1 MRVPVGF
8 FETLVR
14 PSIPTDTSPSP
25 NLLPVQPSEE
35 DRLVEINSEGAKVLQ
50 LTHSRSYNFVK
61 SKASE
66 KKRTFDVAR
75 VSNSADSS
83 QFVDV
88 EVVHRLK
95 LRDALGNSVSR
106 TYAKPAPRDNV
117 QILQENQ
124 TRSRT

>member
-1 MRVPVGF
+1 MPVGF
-8 FETLVR
+8 FEALVR
-14 PSIPTDTSPSP
+14 PSIPPDTRPTPSQVP
-25 NLLPVQPSEE
+25 ATTNLE
-35 DRLVEINSEGAKVLQ
+35 DRLFTLNSQGAKVLRYSFSQ
-50 LTHSRSYNFVK
+50 SFSFTK

-75 VSNSADSS
+75 VSNASDSS

-106 TYAKPAPRDNV
+106 TYSKPQPRDNV

-124 TRSRT
+124 TRSRS

>member
-8 FETLVR
+8 YETFVKPQVP
-14 PSIPTDTSPSP
+14 PSFAPTP
-25 NLLPVQPSEE
+25 NQAPALSED
-35 DRLVEINSEGAKVLQ
+35 DRLVTFNSQGAKVIRL
-50 LTHSRSYNFVK
+50 SNSGSYNFTK
-61 SKASE
+61 SKATE

-75 VSNSADSS
+75 VHNSLAPS

-95 LRDALGNSVSR
+95 LRDALGNPMSR
-106 TYAKPAPRDNV
+106 SYAKPAPRDNV
-117 QILQENQ
+117 EILQQNQ